1 MECWSHGLDN
11 EGSLLF
17 SEYDVQ
23 VNAFSDFD
31 KNMIFAPSY
40 EEINEGADFM
50 ELWTNNN
57 NNINNSNI
65 DNNFTSNTILSSDN
79 NNDNFSSI
87 MMFSDDD
94 MMNNNKWKRIP
105 AIESRSDECCNG
117 YGGLESYGQSTLAK
131 KEKMMMITGFNPCS
145 QIPIICQVDGCKMDL
160 SSSKYYHQRH
170 RVCLDHSKA
179 TKAILHGVE
188 QRFCQQCSRFH
199 LLAEFDEDK
208 RSCRKRLACHNK
220 RRRKTRFH
228 THWDAR
234 LLLEMASQGASPFL
248 IPEILSGNP
257 SLWQEQENK
266 TSKDR
271 RHSMLSFYDALPA
284 AGNLVE
290 MLSPVQQLSGG
301 EVCGSAF
308 SLLSAQ
314 TRANDHHRPDSKKS
328 KNYMNYSKKRLK
340 TSRPGRSG
348 PIIDLQQL
356 STHIRRVEQQR
367 SSVQVMNQE

>member
-1 MECWSHGLDN
+1 MEPWSHGLDN

-17 SEYDVQ
+17 SEYGVE

-31 KNMIFAPSY
+31 KNVIIAPSY
-40 EEINEGADFM
+40 EEINE
-50 ELWTNNN
+50 
-57 NNINNSNI
+57 
-65 DNNFTSNTILSSDN
+65 
-79 NNDNFSSI
+79 
-87 MMFSDDD
+87 
-94 MMNNNKWKRIP
+94 
-105 AIESRSDECCNG
+105 AIESRSEEWCNNG
-117 YGGLESYGQSTLAK
+117 YGGLESNGQSALAK

-145 QIPIICQVDGCKMDL
+145 QIPIMCQVDGCKMDL

-170 RVCLDHSKA
+170 RVCVDHSK
-179 TKAILHGVE
+179 TIKAILHGVE

-199 LLAEFDEDK
+199 LLAEFDDDK

-220 RRRKTRFH
+220 RRRKPRLYA
-228 THWDAR
+228 HWDAS

-257 SLWQEQENK
+257 SFCQEQENK

-271 RHSMLSFYDALPA
+271 NSMLSFYDALPA

-301 EVCGSAF
+301 EISGSAF
-308 SLLSAQ
+308 SLLSATQ
-314 TRANDHHRPDSKKS
+314 TRADDHHRPDSKKS
-328 KNYMNYSKKRLK
+328 KNCMNYSKKRLK
-340 TSRPGRSG
+340 ASRPGRSG

-356 STHIRRVEQQR
+356 STHFRRVEQQR
-367 SSVQVMNQE
+367 SSVN

>member
-31 KNMIFAPSY
+31 KNVIFAPSY

-50 ELWTNNN
+50 ELWTNNFTSK
-57 NNINNSNI
+57 IILSN
-65 DNNFTSNTILSSDN
+65 DNNGNFFTSK
-79 NNDNFSSI
+79 

-94 MMNNNKWKRIP
+94 MNGNNWKRIP
-105 AIESRSDECCNG
+105 AIECCNG
-117 YGGLESYGQSTLAK
+117 YGGLESGQSASAK
-131 KEKMMMITGFNPCS
+131 KEKMMMAADYYNSC
-145 QIPIICQVDGCKMDL
+145 QVPIMCQVDGCKMDL
-160 SSSKYYHQRH
+160 SFSKYYHQRH
-170 RVCLDHSKA
+170 RVCVEHSK
-179 TKAILHGVE
+179 TIKAILHGVE

-199 LLAEFDEDK
+199 LLAEFDDDK

-220 RRRKTRFH
+220 RRRKPRLYA
-228 THWDAR
+228 HWDAS

-257 SLWQEQENK
+257 SFCQEQENK

-271 RHSMLSFYDALPA
+271 HSLLSFYDAIPA

-301 EVCGSAF
+301 EISGSAF
-308 SLLSAQ
+308 SLLSATQ
-314 TRANDHHRPDSKKS
+314 TRADPRPDSKKS
-328 KNYMNYSKKRLK
+328 KNCMNYDSKKRLK
-340 TSRPGRSG
+340 ASQGRSG

-356 STHIRRVEQQR
+356 STHFRRVEQQR
-367 SSVQVMNQE
+367 SSVN

>member
-1 MECWSHGLDN
+1 MECWSHELDN

-17 SEYDVQ
+17 TEQDVQ

-40 EEINEGADFM
+40 EEINE
-50 ELWTNNN
+50 
-57 NNINNSNI
+57 
-65 DNNFTSNTILSSDN
+65 
-79 NNDNFSSI
+79 
-87 MMFSDDD
+87 
-94 MMNNNKWKRIP
+94 
-105 AIESRSDECCNG
+105 AIESRSEEWCNG
-117 YGGLESYGQSTLAK
+117 YGGLLESYGQSALAK
-131 KEKMMMITGFNPCS
+131 KEKMIITGFNPCS
-145 QIPIICQVDGCKMDL
+145 QIPIMCQVDGCKMDL

-199 LLAEFDEDK
+199 LLAEFDDDK

-234 LLLEMASQGASPFL
+234 FLLQMASQGASPFL
-248 IPEILSGNP
+248 IPETLSGNL
-257 SLWQEQENK
+257 SFCQEQENK
-266 TSKDR
+266 TSKD

-284 AGNLVE
+284 AGNLVQ

-301 EVCGSAF
+301 GEISGGAF
-308 SLLSAQ
+308 SILSAAQ
-314 TRANDHHRPDSKKS
+314 TRADDHHRPDSKKS
-328 KNYMNYSKKRLK
+328 KNCMNYSKKRLK
-340 TSRPGRSG
+340 ASRPGRSG

-356 STHIRRVEQQR
+356 STHFRRVEQQR
-367 SSVQVMNQE
+367 SLVQVEGKEKTFLVHISTFTWLFSRSSILPSCIFD